1 MPSGI
6 YRKVA
11 KPSEQG
17 LGKFLGKLEFAI
29 MEILWQSSPLTVRQ
43 VRERV
48 SQERPLAY
56 TTIMTVMGRLAE
68 KGVLQRAK
76 QGRAFIYRPT
86 RSREEL
92 RADLAAGV
100 SRALLADFGEVA
112 VAQFV
117 KQLESINPSALAR
130 LADLAKADE
139 DETDG

>member
-6 YRKVA
+6 YRKVT
-11 KPSEQG
+11 KPSEHG

-29 MEILWQSSPLTVRQ
+29 MEILWQNSPLTVRQ

-48 SQERPLAY
+48 SKERPLAY
-56 TTIMTVMGRLAE
+56 TTVMTVMGRLAE

-76 QGRAFIYRPT
+76 QGRAFTYRPT
-86 RSREEL
+86 GSREEL

-117 KQLESINPSALAR
+117 KQLESIDPSALAR
-130 LADLAKADE
+130 LADLANADE